1 MWWFILVGC
10 MGTPT
15 KPEAPPPTASPAT
28 DASRATPPALTTPAV
43 TTSPVPAPAASARLQ
58 DEQNSIDVFKAAA
71 PATVFVT
78 QNQLTFDR
86 YRMRALE
93 VPAGTGSGFL
103 WDNAG
108 HVVTNYHVVD
118 GARSLTVT
126 LFDGTELAATLVGG
140 DPRKDV
146 AVLQLTNP
154 PSGVVAI
161 ARHPGAEPLE
171 VGQKTV
177 AIGNPFGLDHTLTVG
192 VISALGREVVGYGNL
207 TIPGMIQTDAS
218 INPGNS
224 GGPLLDAQGRLI
236 GMNTMIFS
244 QSGSSAGIGFAVPST
259 TIERTV
265 DQILTLGRVR
275 QIGLGVSLVDPNLTR
290 RQGIEGLAVLEV
302 APDAPAARAGLQ
314 GLTQVRRGARLGDVI
329 VAIDGK
335 AVKTYDDL
343 YQSLDPHEPGD
354 VVQVGLKRADGS
366 EVTVPIEVIDLSGR

>member
-1 MWWFILVGC
+1 
-10 MGTPT
+10 
-15 KPEAPPPTASPAT
+15 
-28 DASRATPPALTTPAV
+28 
-43 TTSPVPAPAASARLQ
+43 
-58 DEQNSIDVFKAAA
+58 
-71 PATVFVT
+71 
-78 QNQLTFDR
+78 
-86 YRMRALE
+86 
-93 VPAGTGSGFL
+93 
-103 WDNAG
+103 
-108 HVVTNYHVVD
+108 
-118 GARSLTVT
+118 
-126 LFDGTELAATLVGG
+126 LVGG

-146 AVLQLTNP
+146 AVLKLTNAP
-154 PSGVVAI
+154 TTVVAI
-161 ARHPGAEPLE
+161 ARHPAEEPLE

-259 TIERTV
+259 TIERAVT
-265 DQILTLGRVR
+265 QILTLGRVR

-290 RQGIEGLAVLEV
+290 RQGIEGLAILEV

-314 GLTQVRRGARLGDVI
+314 GITEMRRSARLGDVI

-335 AVKTYDDL
+335 AIATYDDL
-343 YQSLDPHEPGD
+343 YQALDPHEPGD
-354 VVQVGLKRADGS
+354 VVQVGVKRGDGS
-366 EVTVPIEVIDLSGR
+366 EATFPIEVIDLSDR